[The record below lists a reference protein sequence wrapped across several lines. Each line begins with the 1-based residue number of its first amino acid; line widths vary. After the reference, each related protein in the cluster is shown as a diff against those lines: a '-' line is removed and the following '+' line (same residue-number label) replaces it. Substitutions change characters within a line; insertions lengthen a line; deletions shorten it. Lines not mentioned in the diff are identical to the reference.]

1 MERLWTN
8 FLFLDGDLMALYNYS
23 GLMAS
28 RRSLFNVLVS
38 FEPICFAFWIVPSSS
53 SAHCAPGKKAALS
66 IYKVLVG
73 PGAEADALTT
83 RSRAGG

>member
-1 MERLWTN
+1 ME
-8 FLFLDGDLMALYNYS
+8 
-23 GLMAS
+23 S
-28 RRSLFNVLVS
+28 RRSLCNVLVS
-38 FEPICFAFWIVPSSS
+38 FEPICFAFWLIPSTS
-53 SAHCAPGKKAALS
+53 SAHCAPGKKAAVT